1 MESKKSSNAMA
12 DKARPL
18 IASRFEQ
25 SFVHIRKIYK
35 NKLKVFVCTKFCT
48 YICGVKKEVKM
59 TVTNITDFR
68 ANAKAYID
76 AIIND
81 NGTLFI
87 NRGTTAAVLIS
98 LEEYNS
104 IKATE
109 KALITAGV
117 SDEIELGIEQFR
129 RGERI
134 VVDID
139 SL

>member
-1 MESKKSSNAMA
+1 M
-12 DKARPL
+12 
-18 IASRFEQ
+18 
-25 SFVHIRKIYK
+25 KI
-35 NKLKVFVCTKFCT
+35 
-48 YICGVKKEVKM
+48 
-59 TVTNITDFR
+59 TNITDFR

-109 KALITAGV
+109 KILETAGV
-117 SDEIELGIEQFR
+117 SDDIELGIEQLSK
-129 RGERI
+129 GERI

>member
-1 MESKKSSNAMA
+1 MGTDVLIGIFVFACCGEFLN
-12 DKARPL
+12 KAK
-18 IASRFEQ
+18 
-25 SFVHIRKIYK
+25 FVSENLYVQDSVRI
-35 NKLKVFVCTKFCT
+35 FAP
-48 YICGVKKEVKM
+48 
-59 TVTNITDFR
+59 DFR

-109 KALITAGV
+109 KVLETASV
-117 SDEIELGIEQFR
+117 SNEIELGIEQLS